1 MRSPSL
7 LLLAVTAVA
16 LADDPGGFGGRLRNN
31 SGSAIAGAR
40 IMAEVNSV
48 SASAITGEGGQF
60 RFAKL
65 SPATYQISVEAG
77 ERRSKNS
84 VSAPL
89 TPGQSIELVLDEAGS
104 LTVRAQD
111 TASASGG
118 EDLAGKTV
126 SAIPL
131 NKRDFGQLLLLAAG
145 TMTDANGATNF
156 TAQFAVNGQ
165 RGVEAVF
172 AMDGADSS
180 DPEMGGATFSNF
192 NVDAVAEIQSSSG
205 WMPAEIGRGAAG
217 FSNILTRSG
226 SNAIHGSAFEFVRN
240 SAFDARNF
248 FDRRSEINPF
258 RIPPFRRNEFGV
270 TLGGPLTLPRIY
282 RGRDRTFFYTQY
294 QGFRQVLG
302 TTQVIPVPT
311 AEERNGINTT
321 AFPGDTLFVPVN
333 PQVSAALRRYP
344 LPNNPTGPFGARTF
358 AASSKVSINS
368 NQFSARLDHR
378 FGSRDTVF
386 ARFSLNNQEGPTT
399 NPNQTVI
406 DPSFGIYY
414 SDHQRN
420 GVVTWIHTSP
430 KWVNEASLSAT
441 RTTPN
446 FPTPNRTDPA
456 ITFNDGLYEPFNVA
470 GGSVM
475 TSLAN
480 LFQGRESISWTS
492 GKHSFKA
499 GAEFRA
505 NRDTSYYGTAP
516 NGSYIFGGG
525 AAYSTVNIR
534 SLSGTRNVA
543 VGELLPDTLSA
554 LLTGSAFAYSIAVA
568 PLGFPQGDQIG
579 VAAVSRYGLNLYLQ
593 DTWKISDRLQLDYGL
608 RYELYT
614 PFTERA
620 RRSAGLPFSTRNG
633 RLVQDYVINPSPTF
647 RTTGNNWGPRVR
659 LSWMAPKNF
668 QIRVGAG
675 LTTIP
680 PNIWQDN
687 LLTGAAP
694 YVDYPRL
701 TAAPGAPL
709 LYSTRITP
717 EQLPNVYA
725 PDGTDIL
732 RAANYDSKKV
742 GENTVWDISRFARE
756 LAALNPSR
764 QVTPLNVNAIS
775 EDFRNS
781 YLATWTV
788 AVEKQLRGLTFN
800 TAYVGTSGISLPA
813 INFPNG
819 YAGATPQFAPFT
831 EFNAQGQP
839 AGGFGTEQLMTNRS
853 HSTYHAWQSSLA
865 GRVPGGG
872 PSLQASYTY
881 AKSIDDVS
889 TVSGGYVS
897 GASGAVAPAAPQ
909 NPFETKLEKGPSSFD
924 VRNTL
929 AMNAIQDLPLGR
941 LPYLRALPKRVKE
954 GWQLLS
960 VITIS
965 SGSPFSVYSGI
976 QQTGVGANGVD
987 RPDQIGVPV
996 LSTARTVRED
1006 YFGSGVNNA
1015 SYFSIPINRA
1025 GGTGPNSGYFGS
1037 LGRNTFRGPAYYN
1050 FDFGLIKDT
1059 SIGTRSKTE
1068 IANLQ
1073 FRAEFFNLFNVVNFG
1088 LPANTILGSGFGQ
1101 INRTAGTSRQ
1111 IQLSLKLM
1119 F

>member
-1 MRSPSL
+1 MRGFSFLLFAFGLLAQDAETGAFSGRVKKQSGKFLGGVKLTIHSATKTMSAISDEGGAYRFPKFPSGSYRLSAEWNGLQFTGPDRLELPSGRPAEITITDTPSL
-7 LLLAVTAVA
+7 SVRFLDQAV
-16 LADDPGGFGGRLRNN
+16 
-31 SGSAIAGAR
+31 
-40 IMAEVNSV
+40 
-48 SASAITGEGGQF
+48 
-60 RFAKL
+60 
-65 SPATYQISVEAG
+65 
-77 ERRSKNS
+77 
-84 VSAPL
+84 
-89 TPGQSIELVLDEAGS
+89 
-104 LTVRAQD
+104 
-111 TASASGG
+111 ASGG
-118 EDLAGKTV
+118 EDLGGRTV
-126 SAIPL
+126 SSIPL

-226 SNAIHGSAFEFVRN
+226 SNALHGSLFEFVRN

-258 RIPPFRRNEFGV
+258 RIPPFRRNEFGG
-270 TLGGPLTLPRIY
+270 TLGGPLTLPGLY
-282 RGRDRTFFYTQY
+282 RGRDRTFFYGQY

-302 TTQVIPVPT
+302 TTQVLPVPT
-311 AEERNGINTT
+311 IAERAGLNSS
-321 AFPGDTLFVPVN
+321 AFPGDTLIVPVDPRIRDVLN
-333 PQVSAALRRYP
+333 RYP
-344 LPNNPTGPFGARTF
+344 VPNNPTGPFGARTF
-358 AASSKVSINS
+358 AASSKVSINAD
-368 NQFSARLDHR
+368 QFSVRVDHR
-378 FGSRDTVF
+378 LTSRDSLF
-386 ARFSLNNQEGPTT
+386 ARFSANNLNGPTT

-406 DPSFGIYY
+406 DPSFGIHYT
-414 SDHQRN
+414 DHQRN
-420 GVVTWIHTSP
+420 GVLNWAHTTP
-430 KWVNEASLSAT
+430 HFINEASLSAT
-441 RTTPN
+441 RTTPS

-456 ITFNDGLYEPFNVA
+456 ITFNDGLYEPFNAA

-475 TSLAN
+475 TSFGN
-480 LFQGRESISWTS
+480 LFQARDTMSWNFKRHSI
-492 GKHSFKA
+492 KA
-499 GAEFRA
+499 GGEFRA
-505 NRDTSYYGTAP
+505 NRDTSYFGTAP
-516 NGSYIFGGG
+516 NGSYTFGGG
-525 AAYSTVNIR
+525 TAYSTVNIR
-534 SLSGTRNVA
+534 SLNGAHNIA
-543 VGELLPDTLSA
+543 VGDPLPDTLTA
-554 LLTGSAFAYSIAVA
+554 LLTGSAFAYTVAVA

-579 VAAVSRYGLNLYLQ
+579 VAAVSRYGINIFLQ

-620 RRSAGLPFSTRNG
+620 RRTAGLPFVNRGGTIA
-633 RLVQDYVINPSPTF
+633 QEYVINPNPTF

-659 LSWMAPKNF
+659 LSWLAPGNV
-668 QIRVGAG
+668 QVRVGGG

-687 LLTGAAP
+687 MLTGAAP

-709 LYSTRITP
+709 LYGTRITP
-717 EQLPNVYA
+717 EQLPRVYA

-732 RAANYDSKKV
+732 AAAHNDSKAV
-742 GENTVWDISRFARE
+742 PENTVWDISRFARD
-756 LAALNPSR
+756 LAQLNPSK
-764 QVTPLNVNAIS
+764 QVSPLNVNAMS

-781 YLATWTV
+781 YLGTWTL
-788 AVEKQLRGLTFN
+788 ALEKQFKGLTAN
-800 TAYVGTSGISLPA
+800 TAYVGTAGISLPA

-819 YAGATPQFAPFT
+819 YAGATREFAPFT
-831 EFNAQGQP
+831 EFNSQGQP
-839 AGGFGTEQLMTNRS
+839 SGGFGTESLMTNRS
-853 HSTYHAWQSSLA
+853 HSTYHALQNSLQ
-865 GRVPGGG
+865 GTVPGGG
-872 PSLQASYTY
+872 PSLQASYTFS
-881 AKSIDDVS
+881 KSIDDVS
-889 TVSGGYVS
+889 TVIGGFVSGG
-897 GASGAVAPAAPQ
+897 SGAVASAWPQ
-909 NPFETKLEKGPSSFD
+909 DPFHTSLEKGPSSFD
-924 VRNTL
+924 VRHTL
-929 AMNAIQDLPLGR
+929 AMNAIQDLPFEKIR
-941 LPYLRALPKRVKE
+941 LLRALPKRVRD

-960 VITIS
+960 VVTIT
-965 SGSPFSVYSGI
+965 SGSPFTIYSGV

-987 RPDQIGVPV
+987 RPDQIGSPI

-1006 YFGSGVNNA
+1006 YFGLGANNA

-1025 GGTGPNSGYFGS
+1025 GGTGPNSGHFGS

-1059 SIGTRSKTE
+1059 GIGTKKSE

-1073 FRAEFFNLFNVVNFG
+1073 FRAEFFNLFNVVNLG